1 MPTDSKVRSGIVV
14 GAVFAGVATGALLG
28 FVLDRDSEVSPQ
40 TSNPSVLSSGP
51 AAEENGVPVG
61 YAPTKEGAVAA
72 ATNFNLLSGRDDL
85 LSREALT
92 NAMQTLAAPSWRA
105 QAAKQARTG
114 YDYVV
119 DTYGQDADVSAA
131 VIRYN
136 VSEFSPHRAV
146 VKLWTVTVLSGSA
159 RPNVDEVW
167 GIVTINLEWVDA
179 DWRVG
184 GIESSP
190 GPAPVDLPSRQ
201 PDQPASALMEEFD
214 EFEGAPV
221 P

>member
-1 MPTDSKVRSGIVV
+1 MTTDSRSRTGMLVGALVV
-14 GAVFAGVATGALLG
+14 GLLIGVLLG
-28 FVLDRDSEVSPQ
+28 FVLDQGAKEGPKAQS
-40 TSNPSVLSSGP
+40 PSVVGAGP
-51 AAEENGVPVG
+51 TTDEDGIPLG
-61 YAPTKEGAVAA
+61 YARTEEGAIAA
-72 ATNFNLLSGRDDL
+72 AANFNLLSGRDDL
-85 LSREALT
+85 LDREALT
-92 NAMQTLAAPSWRA
+92 NAMQTFAAPSWKVEA
-105 QAAKQARTG
+105 ADQAENG
-114 YDYVV
+114 YEYIVE
-119 DTYGQDADVSAA
+119 TYGEDAEVSTAVLRYDVSD
-131 VIRYN
+131 
-136 VSEFSPHRAV
+136 FSPERAV

-190 GPAPVDLPSRQ
+190 GPAPVDLPSSE
-201 PDQPASALMEEFD
+201 PAQPARALMEDFD